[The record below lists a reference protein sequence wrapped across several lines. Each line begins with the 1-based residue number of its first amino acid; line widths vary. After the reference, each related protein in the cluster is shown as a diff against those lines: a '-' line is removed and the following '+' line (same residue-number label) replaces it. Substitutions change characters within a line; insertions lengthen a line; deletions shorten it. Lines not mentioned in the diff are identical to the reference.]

1 MEDNCKIV
9 VDIKEFQEKVLD
21 YIESDKIDKLLNST
35 IYADNKECRSA
46 MIYGMSIASM
56 LTSLCNLMYVKNN
69 DGQNEKEI

>member
-46 MIYGMSIASM
+46 MIYGMIIASM
-56 LTSLCNLMYVKNN
+56 LTSLCDLIYVKGA
-69 DGQNEKEI
+69 DE

>member
-46 MIYGMSIASM
+46 MIYGMTIASM
-56 LTSLCNLMYVKNN
+56 LTSLCDLIYVKGA
-69 DGQNEKEI
+69 DE